1 MRDLVIMPAMAQR
14 RESLNM
20 GEFAEEAII
29 VEEVAAPKRV
39 NHFIEANTQEVTL
52 QHLQQDCIIPSFASM
67 EETISHQSFIGA
79 VVDAAKD
86 YFHGEQFDMPEIRIS
101 HPINGRIP
109 SALGKKASEL
119 TDEEK
124 TLFYQRMCFCFEIPS
139 IVHDEYG
146 NRLAL
151 SIGGVRAYNEINLY
165 SKKSVERF
173 KIFIGFRNRVCSNLM
188 LTTDGLQDK
197 IEVLS
202 VQELYAAAL
211 NLFHAYNPS
220 KDLHLLRTLGQMSIS
235 TSEDSTPLRVCRNQ
249 RILIHKTFEGLAERG
264 KCSMGWSFGFK
275 LHLIINDKGEILN
288 FMFTPGNVD
297 DREPLKQGKFLENI
311 KGKLCADK
319 GYIGQALFENPFLN
333 GIQLVTKV
341 KNNMK
346 NSLMSIA
353 DKILLRKRALIE
365 TVNDELK
372 NIEQREKSLPL
383 IRITPIQRKAK
394 MTLKMIHL
402 NTSLTDI
409 CSLLIIQLIG
419 EKRIPF
425 TLLLR

>member
-1 MRDLVIMPAMAQR
+1 MEL
-14 RESLNM
+14 EK
-20 GEFAEEAII
+20 
-29 VEEVAAPKRV
+29 EVLLPM
-39 NHFIEANTQEVTL
+39 T
-52 QHLQQDCIIPSFASM
+52 
-67 EETISHQSFIGA
+67 
-79 VVDAAKD
+79 
-86 YFHGEQFDMPEIRIS
+86 
-101 HPINGRIP
+101 
-109 SALGKKASEL
+109 
-119 TDEEK
+119 
-124 TLFYQRMCFCFEIPS
+124 
-139 IVHDEYG
+139 
-146 NRLAL
+146 
-151 SIGGVRAYNEINLY
+151 
-165 SKKSVERF
+165 
-173 KIFIGFRNRVCSNLM
+173 IFI
-188 LTTDGLQDK
+188 K
-197 IEVLS
+197 KVL
-202 VQELYAAAL
+202 
-211 NLFHAYNPS
+211 
-220 KDLHLLRTLGQMSIS
+220 LGTCTGIS
-235 TSEDSTPLRVCRNQ
+235 FVDSTPLRVCRNQ

-264 KCSMGWSFGFK
+264 KCSMGWFFGFK

-319 GYIGQALFENPFLN
+319 GYIGQALFENLFLN

>member
-1 MRDLVIMPAMAQR
+1 MEL
-14 RESLNM
+14 EK
-20 GEFAEEAII
+20 
-29 VEEVAAPKRV
+29 EVLLPM
-39 NHFIEANTQEVTL
+39 T
-52 QHLQQDCIIPSFASM
+52 
-67 EETISHQSFIGA
+67 
-79 VVDAAKD
+79 
-86 YFHGEQFDMPEIRIS
+86 
-101 HPINGRIP
+101 
-109 SALGKKASEL
+109 
-119 TDEEK
+119 
-124 TLFYQRMCFCFEIPS
+124 
-139 IVHDEYG
+139 
-146 NRLAL
+146 
-151 SIGGVRAYNEINLY
+151 
-165 SKKSVERF
+165 
-173 KIFIGFRNRVCSNLM
+173 IFIKKV
-188 LTTDGLQDK
+188 
-197 IEVLS
+197 
-202 VQELYAAAL
+202 
-211 NLFHAYNPS
+211 
-220 KDLHLLRTLGQMSIS
+220 LLRTCTGIS
-235 TSEDSTPLRVCRNQ
+235 FVDSTPLRVCRNQ

-264 KCSMGWSFGFK
+264 KYSMGWSFGFK

-319 GYIGQALFENPFLN
+319 EYIGQALFENLFLN
-333 GIQLVTKV
+333 GIQLVTRV